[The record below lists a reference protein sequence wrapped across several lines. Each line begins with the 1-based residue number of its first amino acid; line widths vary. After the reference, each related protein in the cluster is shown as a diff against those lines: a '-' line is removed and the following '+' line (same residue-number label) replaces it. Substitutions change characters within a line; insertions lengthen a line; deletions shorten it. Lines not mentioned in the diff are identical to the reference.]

1 MTAFAELTVEQNE
14 SLGMDNKVHD
24 QLYAAQSAL
33 LREIHGE
40 EMNERAADEKKEWR
54 RMREVE
60 WCKWTS
66 NSSGTQSA
74 VHVTADGLTTL
85 CNKKI
90 PQIHESNLNGVKQ
103 RCTWWV
109 SGTTSSATGGTTYD
123 TFVRYSSTV
132 MGSLPAPHEHYG
144 NCKCCAKRSNDKF
157 TNNHRTAS

>member
-1 MTAFAELTVEQNE
+1 M
-14 SLGMDNKVHD
+14 NK
-24 QLYAAQSAL
+24 AQ
-33 LREIHGE
+33 
-40 EMNERAADEKKEWR
+40 R

-60 WCKWTS
+60 WCKWSS

-85 CNKKI
+85 CNKMI
-90 PQIHESNLNGVKQ
+90 PQIHESNLNGVKP
-103 RCTWWV
+103 RSTRWV

-132 MGSLPAPHEHYG
+132 RGSVPATHEYHG
-144 NCKCCAKRSNDKF
+144 TCKCCAKRSNDKF